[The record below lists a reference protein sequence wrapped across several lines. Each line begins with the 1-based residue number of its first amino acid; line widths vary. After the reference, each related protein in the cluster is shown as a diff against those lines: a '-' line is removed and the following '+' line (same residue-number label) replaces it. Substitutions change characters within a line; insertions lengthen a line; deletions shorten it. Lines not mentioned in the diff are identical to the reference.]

1 TIEAA
6 RAGAAGKG
14 FAVVAGEVKDLAQET
29 ARATGDIVRQIEAIQ
44 HDTDGA
50 VEAIEEIGSIIG
62 SINDYQTT
70 IAAAVEE
77 QAITTTTMSRGVDE
91 AAAGSEQIAGS
102 IGGVARSAGSSAV
115 VVDEVQQQI
124 GLLTQAA
131 TEIRQAVSGYVTAR

>member
-1 TIEAA
+1 
-6 RAGAAGKG
+6 
-14 FAVVAGEVKDLAQET
+14 
-29 ARATGDIVRQIEAIQ
+29 
-44 HDTDGA
+44 
-50 VEAIEEIGSIIG
+50 
-62 SINDYQTT
+62 
-70 IAAAVEE
+70 
-77 QAITTTTMSRGVDE
+77 MSRGVDE